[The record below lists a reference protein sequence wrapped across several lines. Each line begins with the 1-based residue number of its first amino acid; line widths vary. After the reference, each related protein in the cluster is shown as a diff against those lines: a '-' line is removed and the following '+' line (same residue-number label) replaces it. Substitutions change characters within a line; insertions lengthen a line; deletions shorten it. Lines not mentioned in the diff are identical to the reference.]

1 MNFIKNIV
9 NSNLFK
15 VTSLNS
21 ISIFIKIL
29 VGFVTSKVIAI
40 FVGPS
45 GMALVG
51 NLRNFMSSLEAFST
65 LGFENGVVKYVSE
78 NKSDEAKLR
87 ITLSTVFFS
96 VLVSCLIVS
105 VSLFTFS
112 EYFNAKIFG
121 HLQYGYLI
129 KSLILIL
136 PFYIGNIFL
145 VAIIN
150 GLGKYRKVILINIL
164 GSLLGLFVT
173 VILIT
178 QFQVSGA
185 LFSIVITPSLLF
197 FVSFYF
203 INKELKILKFI
214 SKNEVKFVALKNF
227 SSFTIM
233 ALVSSVFGPLVL
245 LSIRNHVIGSLG
257 IDAAGY
263 WEGLNRI
270 SSYYFLFITSI
281 LGIYFLPK
289 LSNSK
294 SVRETNSLIISYFK
308 TVLPIFVSGLIVI
321 FIFKDVIIQL
331 LFTKDFSPMS
341 TLFFWQIV
349 GDILKAASYILA
361 FQFYAKKMTKA
372 FVLFEIASLAV
383 LYFSSIYF
391 ISIYQIE
398 GVVIAHAFTYVI
410 YFVALVVYF
419 RRNLFL
425 KATS

>member
-1 MNFIKNIV
+1 M
-9 NSNLFK
+9 FK

-21 ISIFIKIL
+21 ISIFIKIF

-214 SKNEVKFVALKNF
+214 SKKEVKFVALKNF

>member
-1 MNFIKNIV
+1 LNFIKNIV
-9 NSNLFK
+9 NSTLFK

-21 ISIFIKIL
+21 VSILIKIL
-29 VGFVTSKVIAI
+29 VGLVTSNVIAI
-40 FVGPS
+40 FIGPS

-51 NLRNFMSSLEAFST
+51 NLRNFMSSIEAFCT
-65 LGFENGVVKYVSE
+65 LGFENGVVKYVAE

-87 ITLSTVFFS
+87 ITLSTVFYS
-96 VLVSCLIVS
+96 VLISCLIVS
-105 VSLFTFS
+105 ISLFAFAD
-112 EYFNAKIFG
+112 YFNAKIFG

-129 KSLILIL
+129 KSLILII

-145 VAIIN
+145 VSIIN
-150 GLGKYRKVILINIL
+150 GLGKYRKVILISIL

-203 INKELKILKFI
+203 INKELQIFKFI
-214 SKNEVKFVALKNF
+214 SKKALKFIALKNF

-233 ALVSSVFGPLVL
+233 AVVSSVIGPIIL
-245 LSIRNHVIGSLG
+245 LAIRNHIINNLG
-257 IDAAGY
+257 LDAAGY
-263 WEGLNRI
+263 WEAMSRI

-289 LSNSK
+289 LSGAS
-294 SVRETNSLIISYFK
+294 SYRETNILIISYFK
-308 TVLPIFVSGLIVI
+308 TVIPIFIFGLVLV
-321 FIFKDVIIQL
+321 FIFKDLLIQII
-331 LFTKDFSPMS
+331 FTKDFAPMRK
-341 TLFFWQIV
+341 LFFWQII
-349 GDILKAASYILA
+349 GDVLKAASYILA

-372 FVLFEIASLAV
+372 FVLFEISSLAV

-391 ISIYQIE
+391 VSIYSIE
-398 GVVIAHAFTYVI
+398 GIVIAHTFTYFL
-410 YFVALVVYF
+410 YFSALVVFF
-419 RRNLFL
+419 RRNLFIT
-425 KATS
+425 K

>member
-1 MNFIKNIV
+1 
-9 NSNLFK
+9 LFK

>member
-1 MNFIKNIV
+1 M
-9 NSNLFK
+9 FK

-105 VSLFTFS
+105 VSLFSFS

-121 HLQYGYLI
+121 HLEYSYLI
-129 KSLILIL
+129 KALIIII

-145 VAIIN
+145 VAVIN

-173 VILIT
+173 IILIT

-214 SKNEVKFVALKNF
+214 SKKEVKFVALKNF

-308 TVLPIFVSGLIVI
+308 TVLPIFVAGLIVI

-425 KATS
+425 KASS

>member
-1 MNFIKNIV
+1 
-9 NSNLFK
+9 
-15 VTSLNS
+15 
-21 ISIFIKIL
+21 
-29 VGFVTSKVIAI
+29 
-40 FVGPS
+40 
-45 GMALVG
+45 
-51 NLRNFMSSLEAFST
+51 
-65 LGFENGVVKYVSE
+65 
-78 NKSDEAKLR
+78 
-87 ITLSTVFFS
+87 
-96 VLVSCLIVS
+96 
-105 VSLFTFS
+105 
-112 EYFNAKIFG
+112 
-121 HLQYGYLI
+121 LI

-425 KATS
+425 KASS

>member
-1 MNFIKNIV
+1 
-9 NSNLFK
+9 LFK

-214 SKNEVKFVALKNF
+214 SKKEVKFVALKNF